1 MKQFAERSQAHEEA
15 HKAAYAKAKEE
26 AKAKYEADSKA
37 KESMARFFA
46 HRAAFEEGILAKRR
60 EAHAAHVQKKR
71 QDAFDKCVARAR
83 QRKSQKEEDEEEAR
97 LAEEAAEVGTRDL
110 PRSPRGSQPW
120 SRASAPPANFT
131 GLVLGCIEA
140 KFCK

>member
-1 MKQFAERSQAHEEA
+1 MKQFAEWSQAHEEE

-60 EAHAAHVQKKR
+60 EAHAALVQKKR

-97 LAEEAAEVGTRDL
+97 LAEEAAEVSHEAAAGYRVAYIV
-110 PRSPRGSQPW
+110 RSFVR
-120 SRASAPPANFT
+120 
-131 GLVLGCIEA
+131 
-140 KFCK
+140 